1 MTKEKQMT
9 VLSTGE
15 KELVLAAGG
24 KLFDEI
30 DYTSLDN
37 VIENI
42 GSHSG
47 ELTTDEKMY
56 AADAIGQFENRIVS
70 TLKNKHNNL
79 REFLQVL
86 QFKPSCGC
94 SMIFDFVHAKEYI
107 LKLLTLDNRKTLEPF
122 VEKFNK
128 VIELTEEYLEYQDT
142 NRPEEP
148 ILDTYN
154 MTQAQI
160 EREKFK
166 YKNKMLAYET
176 KMKQKQY
183 MIRKA
188 FYTFK
193 KDLDKNKE
201 FKDFVKALTVQTAN
215 ATEAMH
221 IVEEKCA
228 MAKMNVMISSA
239 DVRKILREL
248 HEYAKTFA

>member
-30 DYTSLDN
+30 DYTYLDN

-47 ELTTDEKMY
+47 ELTVDEKMY
-56 AADAIGQFENRIVS
+56 ASDAIGQFENRIVS
-70 TLKNKHNNL
+70 TLKSKHNNL
-79 REFLQVL
+79 RKFLQVL
-86 QFKPSCGC
+86 QFTPSCSCDGVL
-94 SMIFDFVHAKEYI
+94 DFVHAKEYI

-128 VIELTEEYLEYQDT
+128 IVELTEEYMEYKET
-142 NRPEEP
+142 NFPENS
-148 ILDTYN
+148 ILDEYN

-166 YKNKMLAYET
+166 HKNKILAYQT
-176 KMKQKQY
+176 KMRQKEY
-183 MIRKA
+183 IIRKT
-188 FYTFK
+188 FYAFK
-193 KDLDKNKE
+193 KELDKNKE
-201 FKDFVKALTVQTAN
+201 FKDFIKALTVQTAN

-239 DVRKILREL
+239 DVRKILRDL
-248 HEYAKTFA
+248 HDYAKTFA

>member
-9 VLSTGE
+9 VLSVGE

-70 TLKNKHNNL
+70 TLKNKQSNL
-79 REFLQVL
+79 REFLRVL
-86 QFKPSCGC
+86 QISPSC
-94 SMIFDFVHAKEYI
+94 DFYEVLRFVDAKKYVS
-107 LKLLTLDNRKTLEPF
+107 KLLSLNDKETLVAF
-122 VEKFNK
+122 VERFNK
-128 VIELTEEYLEYQDT
+128 VVDLVEEYNEYKET
-142 NRPEEP
+142 NCPEEP

-166 YKNKMLAYET
+166 YKNKKLTYDT
-176 KMKQKQY
+176 KLKQKQY
-183 MIRKA
+183 EIRKM
-188 FYTFK
+188 FYVFK
-193 KDLDKNKE
+193 KDLDKNREFKE
-201 FKDFVKALTVQTAN
+201 FIKTLNVQTAN
-215 ATEAMH
+215 ATEATN
-221 IVEEKCA
+221 IVQEKCA

-248 HEYAKTFA
+248 HDYAKTFA